1 MSEEKIETLVYE
13 PKFTNNKSISFIW
26 LLPLVVL
33 MILGWIAYESY
44 TKKGTNIS
52 VIFKNAEDL
61 KEGVTPLE
69 YKGLVLGKVTKIEIN
84 DLNSVKVNILVNSD
98 VSKYVATEGTSFW
111 IKKPTISLTK
121 VSGLGTLLSG
131 NKIELYPSFKTIKEY
146 ANAKPKYEF
155 TGLEA
160 KPSLLENA
168 DGYYVNILSTG
179 QDLVEVETPIFYNR
193 FQIGEI
199 SSKEF
204 KDGNVYLK
212 AYIYDKYTYLINRSS
227 QFVMN
232 KALKVNFGPG
242 GLNLEVSSLYSAL
255 VGGITVDTPKKNVE
269 KIKEDKFY
277 ILGDDKKEF
286 IEKTPLNLEF
296 ENAKGIGKNTLIMY
310 KGVEVGKIN
319 DLQLTQDNII
329 AKGFVYK
336 KYDYLLTNNS
346 KFYIEEAE
354 LSLNGVKNLNSI
366 VTGNYISID
375 YKKGK
380 PKDSFV
386 IVNNSINK
394 ADGDLVV
401 TLKTQ
406 NLNSITKNSKLYFKN
421 IPIGKVLDYSLTN
434 DLKSVNISLLVK
446 SKYKKLINNKT
457 LFYDMSS
464 KLLELKNLDLNINYS
479 GIKSFLDGGIALV
492 EVERKAK
499 NSKKSFKLYSSYKDV
514 EKLKR
519 EYSHGSYI
527 NADFD
532 NGFDLKVNQTISYKN
547 QEIGFVKSIKFG
559 EERSKVKLF
568 IYRKYMKYISKKS
581 RFYKKD
587 AIKLDATMGGVLFEL
602 DNFSSLL
609 YGSLELDNSAKTTF
623 PKYKIYSSSDAM
635 KNFTNTLSI
644 LFDDVEGVRP
654 QFSKLN
660 YKGVDIGKVSNIIL
674 TPKNQVLVKVQVFKN
689 YDRFSKEGTIF
700 YLKKPK
706 MSLTEVKNIGSTIL
720 PVDIG
725 VIAST
730 QTSFENNFSGYDSL
744 EDVKKV
750 DNGEILKVVSSKPTV
765 VNADAPIYYK
775 NVEIGKVNKINLNS
789 DGTQTIISCLIYN
802 PYKHLIRKN
811 STFHD
816 ISGFKM
822 KFSIF
827 TGTEIKTNTVTSI
840 LKGGL
845 LVVTPYKYL
854 EVANTNDIFTLKK
867 ELKEDWQ
874 DINPSIK

>member
-13 PKFTNNKSISFIW
+13 PKTTDNKSISFIW

-52 VIFKNAEDL
+52 VIFKSAEDL

-98 VSKYVATEGTSFW
+98 VAKYVATEGTSFW

-131 NKIELYPSFKTIKEY
+131 NKIELYPKYKTLKEY
-146 ANAKPKYEF
+146 DNANPQYEF
-155 TGLEA
+155 TGLDT
-160 KPSLLENA
+160 KPSLLEDT
-168 DGYYVNILSTG
+168 DGYYVNILSRG
-179 QDLVEVETPIFYNR
+179 EDLIEVETPIFYNR

-204 KDGNVYLK
+204 KDGKVYLK
-212 AYIYDKYTYLINRSS
+212 AYIYDKYTYLINKSS

-242 GLNLEVSSLYSAL
+242 GLNLEVSSLYSAI
-255 VGGITVDTPKKNVE
+255 VGGITVETPLKDAQ
-269 KIKEDKFY
+269 KIKEDKYY
-277 ILGDDKKEF
+277 ILSDDKKEF
-286 IEKTPLNLEF
+286 IERTPISLKF
-296 ENAKGIGKNTLIMY
+296 TDAKGIGINTLIMY
-310 KGVEVGKIN
+310 KGVEVGKVD

-329 AKGFVYK
+329 AKAYIYK
-336 KYDYLLTNNS
+336 KYDYLLTDNS
-346 KFYIEEAE
+346 SFNIEETE
-354 LSLNGVKNLNSI
+354 VSLDGVKNLNSI
-366 VTGNYISID
+366 VSGNYLTID

-380 PKDSFV
+380 PKDSFE
-386 IVNNSINK
+386 IVNSSMEKVDN
-394 ADGDLVV
+394 DLVI

-421 IPIGKVLDYSLTN
+421 IPIGKVLDYSLSS
-434 DLKSVNISLLVK
+434 DLKHVNISLLVK
-446 SKYKKLINNKT
+446 EKYKKLINNKS

-464 KLLELKNLDLNINYS
+464 KLLELKNLDLDINYT
-479 GIKSFLDGGIALV
+479 GIKPLIDGGIALV
-492 EVERKAK
+492 EVDRKAK
-499 NSKKSFKLYSSYKDV
+499 YSKKSFKLYSSYKDV
-514 EKLKR
+514 QALKR
-519 EYSHGSYI
+519 EYSHGSYL
-527 NADFD
+527 NTYFD
-532 NGFDLKVNQTISYKN
+532 NGFNLKVNQAISYKN

-559 EERSKVKLF
+559 EEKSKVKLF
-568 IYRKYMKYISKKS
+568 IYKKYMKYISKKS

-587 AIKLDATMGGVLFEL
+587 AIKVDASLGGVLFEV
-602 DNFSSLL
+602 DNLSSLL
-609 YGSLELDNSAKTTF
+609 YGSLELDNSSKTSF
-623 PKYKIYSSSDAM
+623 PRYEIYSSYDDM
-635 KNFTNTLSI
+635 KNFSNTISI
-644 LFDDVEGVRP
+644 LFDDVEGLRQ

-660 YKGVDIGKVSNIIL
+660 YKGVDIGKVSNVLL
-674 TPKNQVLVKVQVFKN
+674 TPQNKVLVKIQVFKN

-706 MSLTEVKNIGSTIL
+706 VSLNEVKNIGSTIL

-725 VIAST
+725 VISSNKS
-730 QTSFENNFSGYDSL
+730 SFQNSFIGYDSL
-744 EDVKKV
+744 EDIKKI
-750 DNGEILKVVSSKPTV
+750 DNGEIIRVTSIFPTKLNV
-765 VNADAPIYYK
+765 DAPIYYK
-775 NVEIGKVNKINLNS
+775 NVQIGKINKINLSKDGSKTLIDCFIS
-789 DGTQTIISCLIYN
+789 DK
-802 PYKHLIRKN
+802 YKHLIRKN

-816 ISGFKM
+816 ISGFKL

-827 TGTEIKTNTVTSI
+827 TGTEIETNTFTSI

-845 LVVTPYKYL
+845 LVVTPLKYDK
-854 EVANTNDIFTLKK
+854 VATINDTFLLKK
-867 ELKEDWQ
+867 ELNEDWEK
-874 DINPSIK
+874 INPSIK